1 MKYIRTVTIFLLI
14 FNGISA
20 LAGGSSLILDPTGK
34 SIGMPVTILSHSPFG
49 NFLIPG
55 ILLYVINGLSSI
67 LIAIAVIIRMR
78 HSSYLIFLQGL
89 VSLSWI
95 VIQVIL
101 IRSVVLL
108 HYVYGSLAVLLII
121 AGILLKSR
129 DKAV

>member
-14 FNGISA
+14 FNGVSA

-78 HSSYLIFLQGL
+78 HSSYLISLQGL

-108 HYVYGSLAVLLII
+108 HYVYGGLAVLLII

-129 DKAV
+129 GKAV